1 MERVDRSKKGVLFTI
16 LNIFVMMFFIG
27 ICVSSFLISKSLT
40 DIEGPLGPYMKKLS
54 GFVNASIIGTTNF
67 LYKKAVTPLIQKEN
81 IKYEVDFNN
90 ALT

>member
-1 MERVDRSKKGVLFTI
+1 MI
-16 LNIFVMMFFIG
+16 FFIG
-27 ICVSSFLISKSLT
+27 ICVTSFLISKNISSYF
-40 DIEGPLGPYMKKLS
+40 DGPMREYVKKLS

-67 LYKKAVTPLIQKEN
+67 LYKLSVTPLVKKEN